1 MTHMQKLKKN
11 RQAILAIADEYG
23 VYDVRVFGSVAR
35 GEETEQS
42 DIDLLVKV
50 KSGHSLLDLG
60 GFLFDVRKLLDS
72 DVDVVTDK
80 GLRPRIRE
88 QVLREAVKL

>member
-11 RQAILAIADEYG
+11 RQAILAIADQYG

-35 GEETEQS
+35 GEDTDQS

-60 GFLFDVRKLLDS
+60 GFLFDVRKLLGS
-72 DVDVVTDK
+72 EVDVVTDN

-88 QVLREAVKL
+88 QVLQEAIAL